1 MLYLVLEFHSF
12 LWLNNISFY
21 LYLYTVVV
29 QLLSCV
35 WLFATPWIAACQV
48 FLSFIISW
56 SLLKLMSIEFC
67 HPTISSSVDL
77 FSSCPQ
83 SFPASGSFP
92 MSRLFAL
99 GGQSIG
105 ASISASVLPVYIQG
119 WFPLAWTG
127 VIPGQGAKIPPA
139 LWPKIQNIK
148 QKQYGNRFKKDF
160 KNGPHKKKYL

>member
-83 SFPASGSFP
+83 SFPASGCFQ
-92 MSRLFAL
+92 MSQFFTS

-105 ASISASVLPVYIQG
+105 ASASTSVLPVNIQVDFL
-119 WFPLAWTG
+119 WWTG
-127 VIPGQGAKIPPA
+127 WTIPFNTDLKWSLGGENTCSP
-139 LWPKIQNIK
+139 NV
-148 QKQYGNRFKKDF
+148 
-160 KNGPHKKKYL
+160 H